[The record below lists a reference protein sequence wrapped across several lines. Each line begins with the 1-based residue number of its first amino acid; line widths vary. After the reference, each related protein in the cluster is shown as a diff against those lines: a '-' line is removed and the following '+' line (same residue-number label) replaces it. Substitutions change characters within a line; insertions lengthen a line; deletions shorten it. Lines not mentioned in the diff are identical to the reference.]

1 MNEQSSGQSP
11 AQGWYTDPHD
21 ASKLRWWD
29 GAAWTGHTHPPAGDA
44 AAAAPAAPAESQP
57 AATAAPESA
66 TPTAAAPAA
75 ATPAAST
82 TGPAATPAASAT
94 APASSPPAAGGIVSN
109 PAPAKSASGGSG
121 EKGAVAQ
128 WFSVRSNQVLFVV
141 LLIAIAL
148 FIFVM
153 AGGAS

>member
-1 MNEQSSGQSP
+1 MNDQASGQNP

-29 GAAWTGHTHPPAGDA
+29 GTGWTDHTHPPADEAAAQPAAEPATAAQPA
-44 AAAAPAAPAESQP
+44 AAAQ
-57 AATAAPESA
+57 
-66 TPTAAAPAA
+66 PTAAAQPAA
-75 ATPAAST
+75 AAGQPAAQ
-82 TGPAATPAASAT
+82 PQ
-94 APASSPPAAGGIVSN
+94 SSPPGAGGIVSN
-109 PAPAKSASGGSG
+109 PAPKADGSAGGG

-128 WFSVRSNQVLFVV
+128 WFSVRSNQVLFLV
-141 LLIAIAL
+141 LLVAIVL

>member
-1 MNEQSSGQSP
+1 MNDQASGQSP

-29 GAAWTGHTHPPAGDA
+29 GTGWTDHTHPPAGEAAAQPA
-44 AAAAPAAPAESQP
+44 AAAATEPAAAAQP
-57 AATAAPESA
+57 AA
-66 TPTAAAPAA
+66 AA
-75 ATPAAST
+75 ATPAAAT
-82 TGPAATPAASAT
+82 QAQAAAQGQ
-94 APASSPPAAGGIVSN
+94 ASSTGAGGIVSN
-109 PAPAKSASGGSG
+109 PAPKAAASTGSG

-128 WFSVRSNQVLFVV
+128 WFSVRSNQVLFLV
-141 LLIAIAL
+141 LLVAIAL

>member
-1 MNEQSSGQSP
+1 MNDQASGQNP

-29 GAAWTGHTHPPAGDA
+29 GTGWTDHTHPPAGEA
-44 AAAAPAAPAESQP
+44 AAQP
-57 AATAAPESA
+57 AAEPATAAQP
-66 TPTAAAPAA
+66 AAAVQPTAA
-75 ATPAAST
+75 ATPAAAAQ
-82 TGPAATPAASAT
+82 PAAQPQSSA
-94 APASSPPAAGGIVSN
+94 PGAGGIVSN
-109 PAPAKSASGGSG
+109 PAPKAGGSAGGG

-128 WFSVRSNQVLFVV
+128 WFSVRSNQVLFLV
-141 LLIAIAL
+141 LLVAIVL